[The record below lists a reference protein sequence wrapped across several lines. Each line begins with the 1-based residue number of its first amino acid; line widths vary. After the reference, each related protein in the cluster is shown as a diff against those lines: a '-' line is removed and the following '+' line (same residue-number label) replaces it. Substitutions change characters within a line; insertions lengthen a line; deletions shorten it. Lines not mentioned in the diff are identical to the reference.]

1 MRFTKTGS
9 LKFIGHLD
17 CMRFFQKAIRRAK
30 LDVSYSNG
38 FNPHQIMSF
47 ASPLSVGLT
56 SDGEYIDI
64 EFNSLPEMSK
74 EELIRY
80 INQYMTEELFV
91 TEIHVLEETSKTSM
105 ALLNA
110 CDYMITLKDGTDF
123 CHNTETAADFS
134 LRETFGKFMEQEQI
148 TIRKKT
154 KKSEQEIDLKPFI
167 LAYAFS
173 KEAFEKLDGVAKL
186 PELNHEYDSEEQLY
200 LKLVS
205 GSVTNIKPEL
215 VLEAYM
221 KYLDTRMKPFS
232 YQVHRIQMYFNPN
245 TPKRAE
251 GASDLTEKTSMRTE
265 VFR

>member
-38 FNPHQIMSF
+38 FHPHQIMSF

-64 EFNSLPEMSK
+64 EFNSLPDMS
-74 EELIRY
+74 EAELIRY
-80 INQYMTEELFV
+80 MNQFMTEELFV
-91 TEIHVLEETSKTSM
+91 TEIHVLEDTSKTSM

-110 CDYMITLKDGTDF
+110 CDYMITLKDGSTF
-123 CHNTETAADFS
+123 CQNTESSSDFS
-134 LRETFGKFMEQEQI
+134 LRETFCRFMEQEHI
-148 TIRKKT
+148 SIVKKT
-154 KKSEQEIDLKPFI
+154 KKSEQEIDLKPLI

-173 KEAFEKLDGVAKL
+173 REEFGEIPGVCKL
-186 PELNHEYDSEEQLY
+186 PELNHEFDSEEELY

-221 KYLDTRMKPFS
+221 KELGFQMKPFS
-232 YQVHRIQMYFNPN
+232 YQIHRIQMYF
-245 TPKRAE
+245 RE
-251 GASDLTEKTSMRTE
+251 I
-265 VFR
+265 